1 MHCRKTSSYLSER
14 QTRSTKTLSM
24 QRPLPSMLMVI
35 AAPRS
40 TLVNASAVNCEPW
53 SVLKMV
59 GLGKRASASCRASTQ
74 KLVSS
79 VFDSRHASTR
89 RLYQSMMALHCLV
102 HEGQLAT
109 EHRTWSRRGCPN
121 AYE

>member
-1 MHCRKTSSYLSER
+1 MRAHEVVEFEVATNAGRKTSSYLSER

-35 AAPRS
+35 PASRS
-40 TLVNASAVNCEPW
+40 TLVNDSAVNCDPW

-59 GLGKRASASCRASTQ
+59 GLGKRASASTQ

-79 VFDSRHASTR
+79 VLDSR
-89 RLYQSMMALHCLV
+89 
-102 HEGQLAT
+102 
-109 EHRTWSRRGCPN
+109 
-121 AYE
+121 